1 MDRIPS
7 GTAAVVLLLLCFA
20 LILPGEVQA
29 STFTVN
35 TSDDV
40 NDGTCDGTH
49 CSLRE
54 AINAANSNVGPDE
67 IDFALI
73 PATDPGCSAISG
85 VCTIQ
90 PSAALPSLDDAG
102 TTIDGYSQEGADPAT
117 VSTTAKI
124 RVVLDGSAI
133 VAQTSG
139 LTINDSGDHLIKG
152 LAIANFTGDG
162 IYIFG
167 PNAANISIEGC
178 HIGVDYL
185 GTSAAPNGIRG
196 IYINLSANVITIG
209 GTTPAARNVI
219 SGNNSA
225 GVELG
230 QSTSENLI
238 MGNFIGTDATGML
251 ALGNGGTGV
260 YLVQG
265 ANTNFIGGASAG
277 AGNLI
282 SGNGGDGVTL
292 NHATTSDNQVK
303 GNLIGL
309 AVDGTSDLGNTGNG
323 VQIVNAAHNNTVG
336 GATALARNV
345 ISGNGQNGVLIW
357 TSGTDQN
364 LVAGN
369 YIGTNQSGTA
379 AVANAQNGVNLN
391 TGAQNNTIGGDSVG
405 ERNLISGNG
414 FYGVHVASPNNVVS
428 GNYIGTHVSG
438 VSAISNQYGI
448 GINNTDS
455 NTVGGSALGEGN
467 LISGNN
473 IGGVMI
479 FGASATGNDI
489 LGNLI
494 GVDSSGDVSLGNGAY
509 GISVAGGA
517 NNNTIGGAGIYE
529 GNQIAAHT
537 TGVYLTGSG
546 TDANTLIGNYIGTD
560 GAGELPVANT
570 NGVKIDLGAQSNVIG
585 GGLPGEGNV
594 ISGNDSF
601 GVFLNSEGTQ
611 NNTVCGN
618 IIGLNDEGNATLPNG
633 SVGVE
638 IYIGTD
644 ANTIG
649 GGTPGCR
656 NVISGNDGPGVRVYG
671 VGTDGN
677 MIQGN
682 YIGTDKTGTSMLSN
696 KNGGV
701 EVSGGGTNTM
711 IGGAGPREGNLI
723 SGNTTSGVTIIGSG
737 TTGTELIANL
747 IGTDYTG
754 TFGVPNLG
762 YGVQVS
768 GGADGNTVGPLNL
781 IAFNNSDGVNVNNS
795 SYVTITENST
805 HSNNLMG
812 INLVGTGNDGLPAP
826 TISQVTLG
834 SVTIEGS
841 GAPSNGI
848 VEVFG
853 NPDSDGEG
861 KAFLGSTMAGGGG
874 NWSLTIACAGDP
886 YLTATVTDLTG
897 NTSEFSGPF
906 ASPVRCAFL
915 PLIMR

>member
-1 MDRIPS
+1 MNRIS
-7 GTAAVVLLLLCFA
+7 GRTEAALLLLLCFA
-20 LILPGEVQA
+20 LVLPGEVQA
-29 STFTVN
+29 STFTV
-35 TSDDV
+35 TTTADS
-40 NDGTCDGTH
+40 GPG
-49 CSLRE
+49 SLRQ
-54 AINAANSNVGPDE
+54 AILDANSNAGPDE
-67 IDFALI
+67 IDFALN
-73 PATDPGCSAISG
+73 PVSDPGCSAVSE

-90 PSAALPSLDDAG
+90 PTSELPPLTDYG
-102 TTIDGYSQEGADPAT
+102 TTIDGYSQAGAEPAT
-117 VSTTAKI
+117 ASAVAKI

-133 VAQTSG
+133 ITQASG
-139 LTINDSGDHLIKG
+139 LAINDSGEHLIKG
-152 LAIANFTGDG
+152 LAIVNFTGNG
-162 IYIFG
+162 IYVFG
-167 PNAANISIEGC
+167 PNAANITIEGC

-185 GTSAAPNGIRG
+185 GTSAAPNGLRG
-196 IYINLSANVITIG
+196 IYLNTSANANVIG
-209 GTTPAARNVI
+209 GMSPAERNVI
-219 SGNNSA
+219 SGNISA
-225 GVELG
+225 GVELV
-230 QSTSENLI
+230 SDTNENI
-238 MGNFIGTDATGML
+238 IRGNYIGTDATGLVDM
-251 ALGNGGTGV
+251 GNGGTGV
-260 YLVQG
+260 YMLQG
-265 ANTNFIGGASAG
+265 ANANLIGGVSSG
-277 AGNLI
+277 AGNVI
-282 SGNGGDGVTL
+282 SGNEGDGVTMMH
-292 NHATTSDNQVK
+292 NATSNNQVQ

-309 AVDGTSDLGNTGNG
+309 AADGVTDLGNTGNG
-323 VQIVNAAHNNTVG
+323 VQIVNGAHNNTVG
-336 GATALARNV
+336 GATVLARNV

-364 LVAGN
+364 LVTGN
-369 YIGTNQSGTA
+369 YIGTNESGTS
-379 AVANAQNGVNLN
+379 AVQNDQNGVYLN

-517 NNNTIGGAGIYE
+517 SNNTIGGAGSYE
-529 GNQIAAHT
+529 GNQIAGHT

-546 TDANTLIGNYIGTD
+546 TDTNTVIGNYIGTD
-560 GAGELPVANT
+560 GSGELPIPNT
-570 NGVKIDLGAQSNVIG
+570 NGVKIDLGAQFNEIG
-585 GGLPGEGNV
+585 GSQPGEGNV

-611 NNTVCGN
+611 DNTVCGN

-656 NVISGNDGPGVRVYG
+656 NIISGNDGPGVRVYG
-671 VGTDGN
+671 SGTDGN
-677 MIQGN
+677 TISGN
-682 YIGTDKTGTSMLSN
+682 YIGTDETGTSMLSN

-701 EVSGGGTNTM
+701 EVSGGATNTI
-711 IGGAGPREGNLI
+711 IGGTAPGEGNLI
-723 SGNTTSGVTIIGSG
+723 SGNTNSGVAIYGSG
-737 TTGTELIANL
+737 TTGTQIIANR
-747 IGTDYTG
+747 IGTDQSG
-754 TFGVPNLG
+754 MLGVPNLG
-762 YGVQVS
+762 YGVQV
-768 GGADGNTVGPLNL
+768 GLGADGNTVGPLNL
-781 IAFNNSDGVNVNNS
+781 IAFNNSDGVYVNNTS
-795 SYVTITENST
+795 QVTITENSI
-805 HSNNLMG
+805 HSNSLMG
-812 INLVGTGNDGLPAP
+812 IDLIGTGNDGLPAP
-826 TISQVTLG
+826 TITQVTLG

-853 NPDSDGEG
+853 NPDADGEG
-861 KAFLGSTMAGGGG
+861 KTFLGSTTADGSGA
-874 NWSLTIACAGDP
+874 WSLTLACVGDP
-886 YLTATVTDLTG
+886 YLTATATDLTG
-897 NTSEFSGPF
+897 NTSEFSVPF
-906 ASPVRCAFL
+906 GSSNRCAFL